1 MKELKYFLKWT
12 VHYIQYLTATY
23 NSRRLFS
30 NRNWREP
37 IYHISLNNG
46 HPLINHP
53 PRIIIPLWWK
63 HLESSPPSNNYPT
76 PPPPLAIFSFFYP
89 LPVHVKLKWKYY
101 LIQQNW
107 SPIIQTLRIIRE
119 PNLEHLKSHV
129 QFIWCDNFVFI

>member
-1 MKELKYFLKWT
+1 MKGLKYFLKWT

-30 NRNWREP
+30 NRNCREP

-63 HLESSPPSNNYPT
+63 HLESSPPSNNYP
-76 PPPPLAIFSFFYP
+76 PPSCYLLFLLSPPCTCQVEVEILSDST
-89 LPVHVKLKWKYY
+89 KLITDYSNSENNQGTKFGTLKKSCSVY
-101 LIQQNW
+101 LMW
-107 SPIIQTLRIIRE
+107 
-119 PNLEHLKSHV
+119 
-129 QFIWCDNFVFI
+129 